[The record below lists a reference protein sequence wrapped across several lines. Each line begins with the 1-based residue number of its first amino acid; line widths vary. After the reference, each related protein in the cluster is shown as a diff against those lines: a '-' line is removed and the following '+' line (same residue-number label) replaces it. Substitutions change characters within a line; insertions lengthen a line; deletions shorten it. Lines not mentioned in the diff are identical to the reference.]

1 MDLLHRYLFTDA
13 SVRGELVQLR
23 ESLQQIVHSQE
34 YPLVVQRL
42 LAEMAAATCLLSA
55 TLKFEGDIGLQIQ
68 SEGPVRYAVINASHD
83 HNLRGVARWDES
95 QQHLPEELS
104 ALLPGA
110 VLVITITP
118 TEGERY
124 QGIVALDK
132 PRLAECLEAYFA
144 QSEQLPTRVWLEV
157 STTHPFTAAGML
169 LQVLPTSAK
178 ATDIKQH
185 EAFDHLQQL
194 TQTITARELF
204 ELDAHSLLYRL
215 YHQET
220 VEIYPARQV
229 QYACTCSKEKS
240 AMALAHVQQA
250 ELLSIVE
257 EEGCVRMNCQYC
269 NAEYLFDAVD
279 IQAIHAGQFTSI
291 SPPASPKH

>member
-1 MDLLHRYLFTDA
+1 MDQLHRYLFTDA
-13 SVRGELVQLR
+13 SVRGELVQMQT
-23 ESLQQIVHSQE
+23 SLHAIVHSQE
-34 YPLVVQRL
+34 YPVAVQRL

-68 SEGPVRYAVINASHD
+68 SEGPVKYAVINATHD
-83 HNLRGVARWDES
+83 HKIRGVARWDES
-95 QQHLPEELS
+95 CETLPTALS

-118 TEGERY
+118 VEGERY
-124 QGIVALDK
+124 QGIVALDQ
-132 PRLAECLEAYFA
+132 PTLAACLEAYFV

-157 STTHPFTAAGML
+157 SSEQPMVAAGML
-169 LQVLPTSAK
+169 LQVMPTSAS

-194 TQTITARELF
+194 TQTMTPKELF
-204 ELDAHSLLYRL
+204 ELDAEQVLYRL

-220 VEIYPARQV
+220 VEIYPAQAV
-229 QYACTCSKEKS
+229 TYSCTCSKEKS

-250 ELLSIVE
+250 ELLSIIE
-257 EEGCVRMNCQYC
+257 QEGCIRMNCQYC
-269 NAEYLFDAVD
+269 HAEYVFDAVD
-279 IQAIHAGQFTSI
+279 VQAIHAGNFSSLSTQTS
-291 SPPASPKH
+291 PQH